1 MPYPSEQ
8 HQFQPGQSGNP
19 GGRPKG
25 QSITARIR
33 ALLEQSIDLDG
44 KPLEGGRTLGDLLAE
59 VVLANALSGDV
70 KAAKDLL
77 DRLDGRSRQSVPE
90 QGDTTVR
97 DAALARL
104 REIHEPGGDA
114 GGETK

>member
-1 MPYPSEQ
+1 MLTDTDILSLELTACHNDPAPSNRISS
-8 HQFQPGQSGNP
+8 PGSSGVSSS
-19 GGRPKG
+19 R
-25 QSITARIR
+25 
-33 ALLEQSIDLDG
+33 
-44 KPLEGGRTLGDLLAE
+44 
-59 VVLANALSGDV
+59 NALSGDV

-104 REIHEPGGDA
+104 RAIHEQTESD
-114 GGETK
+114 TSTLS